1 MTTTVPYVTPAEFQA
16 YPTYLDLDDLRSG
29 DTSPQDQVAELTNLL
44 LISSAWADSFCEQPL
59 RAHLVTQ
66 NQRARADRYGMLKL
80 HADNNPIITVLSV
93 SYGYTPTAM
102 TTLSSLAGLWIED
115 GRQVVL
121 PLGGNVGPWSGSL
134 QFGAPAT
141 GQELFVSW
149 QYLAG
154 FASTT
159 ATGSSA
165 AGASSITVA
174 DPIGII
180 PSGQYRIWEPGA
192 EETVTVSSTYVPPT
206 VTVPAAATA
215 IPLAAPAVFAHSAG
229 AGWSGLPA
237 DAHVAVINYA
247 TALLMRPD
255 NAREDSFPD
264 TRMASGTRQAD
275 SRQDGSGLVEEAER
289 ILDVYR
295 RIR

>member
-1 MTTTVPYVTPAEFQA
+1 MTTTAPYVTAAEFQA

-29 DTSPQDQVAELTNLL
+29 DVSPADQTAELNNLL
-44 LISSAWADSFCEQPL
+44 LISSVWADSFCEQPL

-66 NQRARADRYGMLKL
+66 NQRARPDRYGMLKL
-80 HADNNPIITVLSV
+80 HADNSPIISVLSV

-102 TTLSSLAGLWIED
+102 TTLSNLTGLWIED

-121 PLGGNVGPWSGSL
+121 PLSGNVGPWSGSL
-134 QFGAPAT
+134 QFGIPMA
-141 GQELFVSW
+141 GQDLFVSW

-159 ATGSSA
+159 TSGTTA
-165 AGASSITVA
+165 AGATSIGVA
-174 DPIGII
+174 DPIGIVA
-180 PSGQYRIWEPGA
+180 GRQYRIWEPGV
-192 EETVTVSSTYVPPT
+192 EETVTVSPSYVPPV
-206 VTVPAAATA
+206 VTVPASATA
-215 IPLAAPAVFAHSAG
+215 VPLASPALFAHGAD
-229 AGWSGLPA
+229 AGWSELPA
-237 DAHVAVINYA
+237 DAHVAIINYA

-255 NAREDSFPD
+255 NAHEDSFPD

-275 SRQDGSGLVEEAER
+275 SRQDGSGLIEEAER

-295 RIR
+295 RVR